1 MDTKTLDDTYF
12 DGQLQ
17 HELQHGDAKY
27 IWSLESELS
36 PFTTNTVSPLILSA
50 VVI

>member
-1 MDTKTLDDTYF
+1 MDTKSLDDTYF

-17 HELQHGDAKY
+17 HGDAKY
-27 IWSLESELS
+27 ICRLESELS
-36 PFTTNTVSPLILSA
+36 PFTTKTVSPFILSA